1 MVFNLYRTKNNQMN
15 KAKNFFVRSKS
26 VDKGS
31 KGFMTYI
38 EYLGDENH
46 PNHQNKSKIINL
58 RGDRDTFINNVTL
71 DTMNRER
78 AVIRANKGG
87 RPISSYAQSFVIS
100 LPGDFVKP
108 TIDQWKKIA
117 SDMVKTISA
126 KIGISPKKVLQNS
139 FINIHEQNNPHLNIV
154 TGKIFD
160 GKSYNKELTRPS
172 TSNAL
177 KREIKRSVL
186 VHTGKNLDDYVTVL
200 PSGTTKGKRWDELR
214 KKEEFLNSEYQR
226 YLERLVQLS
235 KLFHQ
240 YMDETDEKLRL
251 EKEQNIK
258 KEITSINKGQ
268 KIKRFIDDSD
278 AIKDAEKELQSK
290 EMEKIVDILNDK
302 ISKANKN
309 KKGRN
314 FRDIKK
320 K

>member
-1 MVFNLYRTKNNQMN
+1 MA
-15 KAKNFFVRSKS
+15 KAKNYFVRSES
-26 VDKGS
+26 VGDGS

-46 PNHQNKSKIINL
+46 PNHRDKTSKIINL
-58 RGDRDTFINNVTL
+58 RGDTDDFIKNVTL
-71 DTMNRER
+71 DTMDRER

-100 LPGDFVKP
+100 LPGEFVKP
-108 TIDQWKKIA
+108 TTDQWKKIA
-117 SDMVKTISA
+117 SDMIKTISA
-126 KIGISPKKVLQNS
+126 KIGVSPKNVLKNS
-139 FINIHEQNNPHLNIV
+139 FINIHDQSNPHLNIV

-160 GKSYNKELTRPS
+160 GKSFNKELTRPS

-177 KREIKRSVL
+177 KRDIRRSVL

-200 PSGTTKGKRWDELR
+200 PPKTTRGKRWDELR
-214 KKEEFLNSEYQR
+214 KKEEFLKSEYGR
-226 YLERLVQLS
+226 YLERLVKLS

-240 YMDETDEKLRL
+240 YMDETDEKLTL
-251 EKEQNIK
+251 EKEEIIK

-268 KIKRFIDDSD
+268 KIKGFIDDSD
-278 AIKDAEKELQSK
+278 EIKSVEKELEKK
-290 EMEKIVDILNDK
+290 EMKKIIDLLNDK

-314 FRDIKK
+314 FREIKK